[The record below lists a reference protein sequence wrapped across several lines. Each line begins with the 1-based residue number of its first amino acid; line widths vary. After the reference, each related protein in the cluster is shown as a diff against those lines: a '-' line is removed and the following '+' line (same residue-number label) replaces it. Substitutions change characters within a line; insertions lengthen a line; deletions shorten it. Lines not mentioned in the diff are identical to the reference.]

1 MAISARLRELI
12 DRSAKLWAGEAE
24 IVRTYFQSDTRTRE
38 TDRTWLERQ
47 CFKEIWGSGLTERD
61 ESLIQG
67 WSKQLSDWF
76 PKIDKE
82 ISRYE
87 ALEIAEALHEE
98 FEHYCL
104 FADAYDAM
112 AVDGEGKISPIGIKN
127 VEWKAEEKL
136 ADLRRDHRAEHGE
149 LGWASTRFTE
159 GGYCTLFA
167 EGMALGSGPDGH
179 DGRNGL
185 IARACSSVYEDEFA
199 HMLIG
204 ITEADN
210 PDMSDEDW
218 QTFGELATLQLEH
231 RLPMR
236 NEQFGY
242 PVGEARMAEILDGD
256 IEPLSFD
263 YARADAAWTCPMEP

>member
-1 MAISARLRELI
+1 MAISARLRDLI

-24 IVRTYFQSDTRTRE
+24 IVRTYFHSDSRTRE
-38 TDRTWLERQ
+38 TDRAWLERQ
-47 CFKEIWGSGLTERD
+47 CFKEIWGSGLTGRN

-76 PKIDKE
+76 PKIDQGGNGG

-112 AVDGEGKISPIGIKN
+112 AANGEANISPMGIKD

-136 ADLRRDHRAEHGE
+136 AELRRDHRAEHGD

-167 EGMALGSGPDGH
+167 EGMALGNDPDGH
-179 DGRNGL
+179 DGRNGM
-185 IARACSSVYEDEFA
+185 IAKACRSVYEDEFA

-204 ITEADN
+204 ITEADD
-210 PDMSDEDW
+210 PDMSDTDW
-218 QTFGELATLQLEH
+218 QTFGELAILQLQH

-242 PVGEARMAEILDGD
+242 PVGETRMVEILNGD
-256 IEPLSFD
+256 IDPLSFD
-263 YARADAAWTCPMEP
+263 YAKAEAA

>member
-1 MAISARLRELI
+1 MGISLRLGALI
-12 DRSAKLWAGEAE
+12 DESAKLWAGEAE
-24 IVRTYFQSDTRTRE
+24 IVRTYFQSEGRSRE
-38 TDRTWLERQ
+38 TDRAWLERQ
-47 CFKEIWGSGLTERD
+47 CFKEVWGSGLTGRN

-67 WSKQLSDWF
+67 WSKRLADWF
-76 PKIDKE
+76 PKIDQGGDDGVD
-82 ISRYE
+82 RYTV
-87 ALEIAEALHEE
+87 LEIAEALHEE

-112 AVDGEGKISPIGIKN
+112 AADGEPKITPMGLRD
-127 VEWKAEEKL
+127 VEWKAEESL
-136 ADLRRDHRAEHGE
+136 SELRRDHRAEHGA

-167 EGMALGSGPDGH
+167 EGMALGGDPDGH

-185 IARACSSVYEDEFA
+185 IARACRSVYEDEFA

-204 ITEADN
+204 ITEADD
-210 PDMSDEDW
+210 PDMSDDDW
-218 QTFGELATLQLEH
+218 QTFRQLSLMQLRH

-242 PVGEARMAEILDGD
+242 PVGEARMTAILNGD

-263 YARADAAWTCPMEP
+263 YARAEAA

>member
-1 MAISARLRELI
+1 MAVSPRLRDLI
-12 DRSAKLWAGEAE
+12 ERSATLWAGEAE
-24 IVRTYFQSDTRTRE
+24 VVRTYFQSDTRTRE
-38 TDRTWLERQ
+38 TDRAWLQRQ
-47 CFKEIWGSGLTERD
+47 CFKEVWGSGLTGRN

-76 PKIDKE
+76 PKIDTE
-82 ISRYE
+82 IDRYQ

-112 AVDGEGKISPIGIKN
+112 AADGDSKITPVGLRDI
-127 VEWKAEEKL
+127 EWKAEERL
-136 ADLRRDHRAEHGE
+136 AELRRDHRAEHGD

-167 EGMALGSGPDGH
+167 EGMALGGDPDGH

-185 IARACSSVYEDEFA
+185 IAKACRSVYEDEFA

-204 ITEADN
+204 ITEADD
-210 PDMSDEDW
+210 PDMSDSDW
-218 QTFGELATLQLEH
+218 QTFSELALQQLAL

-242 PVGEARMAEILDGD
+242 PVGDSRMAEIMNGE
-256 IEPLSFD
+256 IEPLGFD
-263 YARADAAWTCPMEP
+263 YAKAEAA